1 MTSNKQIHWHDY
13 DVAKATKCVKQYQT
27 AIAVAYSKGNTG
39 ESERYQHN
47 LIRSRSA
54 AYVAVRRVARLNR
67 GKGTPGIDGA
77 AQSLW
82 QMALDPIAEWGA
94 DQNSYGFRKAGL
106 PMPGM

>member
-27 AIAVAYSKGNTG
+27 AIAVAYRKGNKG

-54 AYVAVRRVARLNR
+54 AYGAVRQVARLNR
-67 GKGTPGIDGA
+67 GKGTPGT
-77 AQSLW
+77 
-82 QMALDPIAEWGA
+82 
-94 DQNSYGFRKAGL
+94 
-106 PMPGM
+106 